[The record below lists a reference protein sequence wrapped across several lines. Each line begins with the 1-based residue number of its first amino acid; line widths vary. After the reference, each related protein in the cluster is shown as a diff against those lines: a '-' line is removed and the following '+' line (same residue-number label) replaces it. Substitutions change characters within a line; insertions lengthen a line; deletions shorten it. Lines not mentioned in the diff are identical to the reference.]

1 MAKKKSS
8 KRTYRE
14 FKQGIFKPVNHKKC
28 LNKTDVVYRSFL
40 EARLMK
46 LLDKNSNVIEWSSE
60 QVIIPYKHPQK
71 SKMEGK
77 PVYAR
82 YFVDFFIHLKVGDKS
97 VKLIAEVKPE
107 KQTSK
112 PTLHGNKKQ
121 STIIYE
127 NLQWAIN
134 SAKWEAAKKY
144 AEQKNMEFMIITE
157 KTIDMFEGK

>member
-82 YFVDFFIHLKVGDKS
+82 YFVDFFIHLKVGKN
-97 VKLIAEVKPE
+97 L
-107 KQTSK
+107 SK
-112 PTLHGNKKQ
+112 PNLSKK
-121 STIIYE
+121 E
-127 NLQWAIN
+127 AVARLRAIEWY
-134 SAKWEAAKKY
+134 KHHKK
-144 AEQKNMEFMIITE
+144 K
-157 KTIDMFEGK
+157 